1 MTRNPLAWV
10 GLAGVERDDDVRAFY
25 WQKRLQWPMVGVA
38 LLVLLGYGLENSETL
53 LWQRAAEW
61 LDILVFCAFLG
72 ETVWMA
78 AVSCH
83 PARYLATNWLN
94 LVILIA
100 TFASILDAATNW
112 IALVRVLRV
121 AVSGMLLAH
130 IASRF
135 NILFT
140 RRGGPILVG
149 AALLILLASGAMFYW
164 LEPTA
169 KTYWQGLWLAFS
181 TGTTIGYAEMFPTT
195 GSAKTLAAFTVLIG
209 VGIMALFTANIVSFF
224 VSNDDARLRND
235 LRRALID
242 LGTKVDRLLQTE
254 TRTVHADIRA
264 LYGDLHRDLYHLRR
278 QVAQLV
284 GVDES
289 ALVKQLRQE
298 IGELQGDVEFFR
310 AALVKAEARPVPS
323 EAVSQH

>member
-10 GLAGVERDDDVRAFY
+10 GLAGVEADDNQSAFQ

-38 LLVLLGYGLENSETL
+38 FLVVLGYVLENSEIR

-61 LDILVFCAFLG
+61 LDVLVFCAFLG

-78 AVSCH
+78 AVSSH
-83 PARYLATNWLN
+83 PARYLTTNWLN
-94 LVILIA
+94 VVILIA
-100 TFASILDAATNW
+100 TFASILDVATGW

-149 AALLILLASGAMFYW
+149 AALLILLTSGAMFYW
-164 LEPTA
+164 LEPTVN
-169 KTYWQGLWLAFS
+169 TYWQGLWLAFS

-195 GSAKTLAAFTVLIG
+195 GPAKTLAAFTVLIG
-209 VGIMALFTANIVSFF
+209 VGIMALFTAHIVSFF
-224 VSNDDARLRND
+224 VANEDVRLRND
-235 LRRALID
+235 LRRGLID
-242 LGTKVDRLLQTE
+242 LDTKLDHLLGTE
-254 TRTVHADIRA
+254 TQPMRANVTVMYAD
-264 LYGDLHRDLYHLRR
+264 LHGDLHHLRR

-289 ALVKQLRQE
+289 PLVTHLRQE
-298 IGELQGDVEFFR
+298 IAELQSDVEFLR
-310 AALVKAEARPVPS
+310 SALTKAEAKRVS
-323 EAVSQH
+323 DEALSQ